1 MKLSRNRLETF
12 DVYIKV
18 IQGHRTL
25 RPPEKDITTKC
36 EHLHF
41 NDAFLR
47 LLPFRMETA
56 NDEGN
61 YIGVVRGLMSEQ
73 EVERMKE
80 KAKGNMKAT
89 PYQVGN
95 QDHEFSYKRSSKVRI
110 ETIQSSRY
118 HSLHKV

>member
-1 MKLSRNRLETF
+1 
-12 DVYIKV
+12 
-18 IQGHRTL
+18 
-25 RPPEKDITTKC
+25 
-36 EHLHF
+36 
-41 NDAFLR
+41 
-47 LLPFRMETA
+47 META

-95 QDHEFSYKRSSKVRI
+95 QDHEFSYKRSSKVRMKKYGI
-110 ETIQSSRY
+110 LDIVLYTRFYFENIF
-118 HSLHKV
+118 